1 FDFFTIP
8 NSYRKKTH
16 LMNKMINPTLKEL
29 EEITGIK
36 AQVEF
41 YPKHN
46 WHTLTLTFKRIQ
58 VISNSKKL
66 LEKTLKLIPEL
77 NSLSDKLNST
87 VKKMMRNIYVSRAW
101 NSSAENSIKKLI
113 YSEGEE
119 FTIKVLKSVYENLK
133 TDVKKSLS
141 LYIQGVVKKMK
152 EGETEVVK
160 KVVEKKPIIHKEEIG
175 SPISYP
181 DKQNEEMR
189 NILFSLFENFD
200 KEKQLDLEEKA
211 RKEYLSEVNQNEM
224 NDFLEKSYK
233 FSRKKF
239 IVDEIIKLK

>member
-1 FDFFTIP
+1 
-8 NSYRKKTH
+8 
-16 LMNKMINPTLKEL
+16 
-29 EEITGIK
+29 
-36 AQVEF
+36 
-41 YPKHN
+41 
-46 WHTLTLTFKRIQ
+46 
-58 VISNSKKL
+58 
-66 LEKTLKLIPEL
+66 
-77 NSLSDKLNST
+77 
-87 VKKMMRNIYVSRAW
+87 
-101 NSSAENSIKKLI
+101 
-113 YSEGEE
+113 
-119 FTIKVLKSVYENLK
+119 LK

-152 EGETEVVK
+152 EVEIEVIK

-181 DKQNEEMR
+181 DKQNEEIR